1 MHIRLNAK
9 DGGLLINYD
18 LAQFDQNCTDSNVPL
33 YPQPFVHPLP
43 KGFRPKGVSEIRP
56 YHTLIHLI
64 EASKLQDYEFS
75 WIFPFSSRIIIDII
89 KAIDPRITLEEL
101 ALSIEQPIEKVCMMF
116 HRF

>member
-9 DGGLLINYD
+9 EGGLLVNYD
-18 LAQFDQNCTDSNVPL
+18 LARFDTHFSDLNVPL
-33 YPQPFVHPLP
+33 YPHPFVHPLP
-43 KGFRPKGVSEIRP
+43 RGFLFKGISEIRP

-64 EASKLQDYEFS
+64 EASKLQDYDFS
-75 WIFPFSSRIIIDII
+75 WIFLFSSRIIIDII